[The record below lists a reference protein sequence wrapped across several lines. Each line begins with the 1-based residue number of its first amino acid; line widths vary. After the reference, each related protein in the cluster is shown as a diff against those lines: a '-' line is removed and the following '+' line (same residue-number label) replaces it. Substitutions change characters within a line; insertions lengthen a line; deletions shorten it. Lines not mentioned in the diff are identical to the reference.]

1 MIKNITIGV
10 LSFLIVFFVL
20 FANIKA
26 NEAVKQTLLAELNL
40 KLAEENETKA
50 REQER
55 KAVEAAARAIIEQQ
69 KAVELQQQLDD
80 CNK

>member
-26 NEAVKQTLLAELNL
+26 NEAEKQAILAEQNL
-40 KLAEENETKA
+40 ELAERNEAKA
-50 REQER
+50 REQE
-55 KAVEAAARAIIEQQ
+55 Q
-69 KAVELQQQLDD
+69 KAVEMAARAMIEQNKAEELQAQLAE